1 MMNDKTQIIAMLREE
16 FNRWEELLHSISEEQ
31 ITASN
36 FIANLSI
43 KDVVAHLT
51 VWQQINVARLE
62 AARHNKEPEY
72 PQWHP
77 EFDPETEEELAKI
90 NAWIYEARQ
99 DQPWPDVHREWKE
112 RFLRFLELAESIP
125 EKDLLE
131 VGKYPWLKEYPLSAV
146 LLGSY
151 EHHEEHREPL
161 LAQLRQNGKPYSNLE

>member
-1 MMNDKTQIIAMLREE
+1 MNDKTQIITMLRGE
-16 FNRWEELLHSISEEQ
+16 FNHWEELLHSLSEEQ
-31 ITASN
+31 ITAPN
-36 FIANLSI
+36 FIANMSI

-72 PQWHP
+72 PKWHP
-77 EFDPETEEELAKI
+77 EFDPETNEELAKI
-90 NAWIYEARQ
+90 NAWIYENRHE
-99 DQPWPDVHREWKE
+99 QPWSDVHQEWKE
-112 RFLRFLELAESIP
+112 RFLRFLDLAESTP

-161 LAQLRQNGKPYSNLE
+161 LALLRQNGKLFSSVE